1 MFIIWGTRPLTKN
14 FGTTS
19 QALTCRHCNNTSYFN
34 IVSHKIWFTLYLI
47 PIFPIEIE
55 RKIECPICEYGYT
68 VKKDQFKEI
77 LKEEG
82 IGV

>member
-34 IVSHKIWFTLYLI
+34 IVSHKRWFTLYFI
-47 PIFPIEIE
+47 PIFPS
-55 RKIECPICEYGYT
+55 
-68 VKKDQFKEI
+68 
-77 LKEEG
+77 
-82 IGV
+82 

>member
-34 IVSHKIWFTLYLI
+34 IVSHKKWFTLYFI
-47 PIFPIEIE
+47 PIFQL
-55 RKIECPICEYGYT
+55 K
-68 VKKDQFKEI
+68 
-77 LKEEG
+77 LKEKLN
-82 IGV
+82 VQFVNMATV